1 MLHCCFL
8 HHRVLVSRKGVPNRS
23 SSGWSSA
30 FPAKSNAP
38 LRFSWQAVVQQQSR
52 RSWFPNTSMHSS
64 LMAPQLSQSS
74 ASDETKPS
82 LSGPLKKFYLG
93 EPLALGITQILIG
106 ITVVAFG
113 IVLDISHGW
122 YLISGALSVAAAKNP
137 RIPLVKGMLGMNVV
151 SAVAASVGIIAL
163 VFTVMHFQ
171 PKWYSSDPCTPGLDE
186 ILCIERHQ
194 AINNTAYG
202 VTAIL
207 LAFNVIEFCIT
218 ISSSAFGCE
227 TLCRDNYP
235 DTIVV
240 VYQHVTS
247 DKTVTQVA
255 PEDPC
260 SSLNLTLPSLTADP
274 TA

>member
-1 MLHCCFL
+1 M
-8 HHRVLVSRKGVPNRS
+8 K
-23 SSGWSSA
+23 
-30 FPAKSNAP
+30 
-38 LRFSWQAVVQQQSR
+38 QSR

-106 ITVVAFG
+106 ITVIAFG

>member
-1 MLHCCFL
+1 MH
-8 HHRVLVSRKGVPNRS
+8 S
-23 SSGWSSA
+23 
-30 FPAKSNAP
+30 
-38 LRFSWQAVVQQQSR
+38 QSR

-163 VFTVMHFQ
+163 IFTVMHFQ

-260 SSLNLTLPSLTADP
+260 SSLSLTLPSLTGDP

>member
-1 MLHCCFL
+1 MH
-8 HHRVLVSRKGVPNRS
+8 S
-23 SSGWSSA
+23 
-30 FPAKSNAP
+30 
-38 LRFSWQAVVQQQSR
+38 QSR

-93 EPLALGITQILIG
+93 EPLALG
-106 ITVVAFG
+106 
-113 IVLDISHGW
+113 

-163 VFTVMHFQ
+163 IFTVMHFQ

-260 SSLNLTLPSLTADP
+260 SSLSLTLPSLTGDP